1 MAETK
6 RMTTEEVVGYLLEG
20 EGPFFCVSRCLGRV
34 AVDGGGGVG
43 ADRRRAMAS
52 GRRSG

>member
-20 EGPFFCVSRCLGRV
+20 ECSTSCASRLPGSC
-34 AVDGGGGVG
+34 
-43 ADRRRAMAS
+43 S
-52 GRRSG
+52 S